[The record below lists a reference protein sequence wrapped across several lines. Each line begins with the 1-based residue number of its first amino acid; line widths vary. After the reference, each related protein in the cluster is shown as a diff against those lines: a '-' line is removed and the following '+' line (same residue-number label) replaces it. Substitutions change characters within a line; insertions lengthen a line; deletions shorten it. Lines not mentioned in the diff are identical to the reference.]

1 MPDVGTGTPRPPG
14 EVLIHLR
21 RAAGLT
27 QEELAERS
35 GMSIRG
41 IRKLEAGLVARP
53 RRSSLEALAAGLGLS
68 DADRQRFVEH
78 HRGLSAVPPSFGDSP
93 AQVVPRQLPSPPRDL
108 VGRQAELEELDRL
121 TSSSD
126 GAAVVI
132 SAIAGTAGIGKTAL
146 ATWWGHQVA
155 DRFPD
160 GQLFVNLRG
169 FDPSGEPLPPA
180 AALHGFLTALGQRP
194 EKLPQSLD
202 DRAALYRTLLADR
215 RVLVVLDNARD
226 VEQVRHLLPATAG
239 CMALVTSRNQ
249 LTGLVAERGAHS
261 ISLKV
266 LTEDAAVRLLES
278 RLQTI
283 RSTVDPASVETLSE
297 RCARLPLALVVAAA
311 RAASTD
317 ASVEAI
323 VDDLERSG
331 SGLDALSTDDPLT
344 TVRSV
349 FSWSYEALDAP
360 SMSMFQVLGL
370 HPGTDVSHAAAA
382 SLAGT
387 DLHEAQRTL
396 ERLAAASLVT
406 NSPAGRYAFHD
417 LLRSY
422 AAEVGHSE
430 LSDARRDG
438 AICRLLDHYVQTAVR
453 ARRLLAPHRPA
464 LDISAPAA
472 GVTTGE
478 IAEPKQA
485 ADWLEAEYAN
495 ILDAI
500 HLGAEKGL
508 WGQTC
513 QLAELVSSYLDA
525 HGLWT
530 ELIQI
535 SSVAL
540 EAARELDDAAA
551 EALAYR
557 RLGSAHALLGE
568 EDHALECHRRAY
580 DLYESIDDVLG
591 QARVH
596 QLLSSRMEARRKYS
610 KALFHDERALELLL
624 TTTDRSAQAQA
635 FNGVGWFHFL
645 LGNYAAAVDYCTR
658 GLELATELG
667 HRRTQAAAWDSI
679 GCAHHQHGNF
689 TDASHAFRMALDLW
703 RDIGAAFYE
712 ACTLD
717 HLGQMHWDS
726 GDSQAAERSWKA
738 AVEIFD
744 ELEHAKGEDVREKL
758 RRSMAPP

>member
-1 MPDVGTGTPRPPG
+1 MHRAAGSSTSQGVTW
-14 EVLIHLR
+14 LIDLR

-53 RRSSLEALAAGLGLS
+53 RRSSLEALATGLGLS
-68 DADRQRFVEH
+68 DADRQGFVDH
-78 HRGLSAVPPSFGDSP
+78 HRGLSGALP
-93 AQVVPRQLPSPPRDL
+93 ALGGSAAHVVPRQLPPPPRDL
-108 VGRQAELEELDRL
+108 IGRRAELEELDRL
-121 TSSSD
+121 TSSS
-126 GAAVVI
+126 GGTAVVI

-146 ATWWGHQVA
+146 ATWWGHQA
-155 DRFPD
+155 SGRFPD

-169 FDPSGEPLPPA
+169 FDPSGEPVSPN
-180 AALHGFLTALGQRP
+180 AALYGFLTALGQRP
-194 EKLPQSLD
+194 EKIPQSLE
-202 DRAALYRTLLADR
+202 DRAALYRSLTAGR
-215 RVLVVLDNARD
+215 RILIVLDNARD
-226 VEQVRHLLPATAG
+226 VQQVRHLLPATSG
-239 CMALVTSRNQ
+239 CQAVVTSRNR
-249 LTGLVAERGAHS
+249 LTGLVAEQGAHS
-261 ISLKV
+261 IALDV
-266 LTEDAAVRLLES
+266 LAEDAAVCLLES
-278 RLQTI
+278 RLKTV
-283 RSTVDPASVETLSE
+283 RSTVDFASVEALSE

-317 ASVEAI
+317 ASVEAM
-323 VDDLERSG
+323 VDDLEGPG
-331 SGLDALSTDDPLT
+331 SRLDALSTDDPLT

-349 FSWSYEALDAP
+349 FSWSYDALDAP
-360 SMSMFQVLGL
+360 SRSMFQVLGL
-370 HPGTDVSHAAAA
+370 HPGTDISHAAAA
-382 SLAGT
+382 SLGET

-406 NSPAGRYAFHD
+406 NSSTGQYAFHD

-430 LSDARRDG
+430 LSDARRNG
-438 AICRLLDHYVQTAVR
+438 AICRLLDHYVQTAAR
-453 ARRLLAPHRPA
+453 ARRLLAPHRPR
-464 LDISAPAA
+464 LDISAPAV
-472 GVTTGE
+472 GVTTAE

-485 ADWLEAEYAN
+485 AEWLEAEYAN

-500 HLGAEKGL
+500 QLGAEKGF

-530 ELIQI
+530 ELVQI

-540 EAARELDDAAA
+540 EAARELDDPAA

-568 EDHALECHRRAY
+568 EGRALECHHRAY
-580 DLYESIDDVLG
+580 DLYESIDDVVG

-596 QLLSSRMEARRKYS
+596 QLLSSRMEARGEYS

-645 LGNYAAAVDYCTR
+645 LGNYAAAVSYCTR

-689 TDASHAFRMALDLW
+689 TDAYHAFRMALDLW

-726 GDSQAAERSWKA
+726 GDNQAAEQSWKA

-744 ELEHAKGEDVREKL
+744 ELEHAKGDDVREKL
-758 RRSMAPP
+758 GRTTASP